1 MKFLSE
7 RVWVAVLVVGSGFV
21 GCSKKA
27 TQTPL
32 PAVGQASVPERTPKE
47 SPPVSAAPAPMGNA
61 QQVNANWDA
70 VSKNIANQDYDNA
83 VRMWV
88 QMDQAQKQAQMSGA
102 LRQEYARRAYQMQES
117 LRQKAETDA
126 KAREAY
132 RALGRIMMGR

>member
-1 MKFLSE
+1 MKSLSE
-7 RVWVAVLVVGSGFV
+7 RIWVAVLVVGSGFA

-27 TQTPL
+27 TQTPP
-32 PAVGQASVPERTPKE
+32 PAAEQASVLESTPKE
-47 SPPVSAAPAPMGNA
+47 SPPVSAAPAPMVNA

-70 VSKNIANQDYDNA
+70 VSKNVANQDYDNA

-88 QMDQAQKQAQMSGA
+88 QMDQAQKQAQMTEA